1 MPIRIPDQLPAS
13 SILANENLFVM
24 PENRAANQEIRPMNV
39 AILNLMPNKIETE
52 VQILRMLGNT
62 PLQINIEFIRIHK
75 NVSKNTPKE
84 HLDNFYC
91 LFDDIKHKQYDGLII
106 TGAPLAL
113 MDYSEVSYWDKICE
127 VFDWAE
133 KNVTSTMFSCWA
145 AHAALFHHYGINRHL
160 RDKKLSGIFSHNRVD
175 PKESL
180 TRGFEETFNVPHSRF
195 GYIDKADYL
204 SVPGLKI
211 LGESEQ
217 AGVYL
222 VASENKQQVYL
233 TGHPEYDASTLHE
246 EFLRDLKKNTLLAE
260 KSANSTGTPKVPV
273 NYYQDD
279 DQANAPKNTWR
290 SHGSLLFTNWLNY
303 YVYQITPYQL
313 DANNIQAIH
322 PAVSIEK

>member
-1 MPIRIPDQLPAS
+1 MPIKIPDQLPA
-13 SILANENLFVM
+13 LQVLDNENIFVM
-24 PENRAANQEIRPMNV
+24 SEHRAINQDIRPMEV

-52 VQILRMLGNT
+52 VQICRMLSNT
-62 PLQINIEFIRIHK
+62 PLQINIEFVRI
-75 NVSKNTPKE
+75 NTAESKHTPQE
-84 HLDNFYC
+84 HLDNFYR

-113 MDYSEVSYWDKICE
+113 LDYEKVTFWDKICE

-145 AHAALFHHYGINRHL
+145 AHAALYHHYGLNRHL
-160 RDKKLSGIFSHNRVD
+160 RPKKLSGVYLHSPLD
-175 PKESL
+175 AKEDL
-180 TRGFEETFNVPHSRF
+180 TRGFEDYFNVPHSRY

-204 SVPGLKI
+204 SVPNLSI
-211 LGESEQ
+211 VAESPT

-222 VASENKQQVYL
+222 AVSKNKQQVYL
-233 TGHPEYDASTLHE
+233 TGHPEYDATTLDDEYH
-246 EFLRDLKKNTLLAE
+246 RDLATSNNAIMPE
-260 KSANSTGTPKVPV
+260 
-273 NYYQDD
+273 NYYPNNDVNQ
-279 DQANAPKNTWR
+279 QPMCNWK

-322 PAVSIEK
+322 PSHQR